1 MSCDL
6 KIIMKTDTKSERRRK
21 QVGNYAYQLID
32 SQRRLAKLHEQ
43 GVGALS
49 RYDVEIAH
57 QGNADEAL
65 LTAKCL
71 LSNQVKYF
79 QQKIAEFKTDSEQL
93 GLF

>member
-1 MSCDL
+1 MRS
-6 KIIMKTDTKSERRRK
+6 DTKILRK
-21 QVGNYAYQLID
+21 IRQKKHVIQQFSD
-32 SQRRLAKLHEQ
+32 SLMRLAELHEQ
-43 GVGALS
+43 GTKALS
-49 RYDVEIAH
+49 RYDIEIAH